1 MKPDKI
7 VRPGSD
13 GSEAAIDGLRI
24 AVVHE
29 WLDQMAGSEAT
40 FLAIAD
46 AFPTADM
53 FALTQNEP
61 PFGSHGGRR
70 IRTTWLDRDWL
81 RDRRSVTLPL
91 MPLAWRGLG
100 RGDAYDVVITSSHAF
115 AKAFPAGQDALH
127 FNYCHTPAR
136 YTWYPESDGRVPRS
150 LRWLTVPLRQMDT
163 RHAATVDFFAANSTE
178 VAGRIREC
186 YGREA
191 DVIPP
196 PVDVN
201 RFTTVGRRRG
211 GFVLAVARLVP
222 YKRIDLAV
230 EAAAAVGLPIV
241 VVGDGPEH
249 GRLRRTYPVGMAEFR
264 GRVPAAEL
272 VELYSSAAALVFPA
286 MEDFGIVPVE
296 AQACGCPVVALGRGG
311 ALDTVVD
318 GGTGVLV
325 GEQSADAFAAG
336 LRQVLDLDID
346 PRACRENALRF
357 GRERFIQAMR
367 QWVGGGVALNR
378 GT

>member
-100 RGDAYDVVITSSHAF
+100 GGDAYDVVITSSHAF

-127 FNYCHTPAR
+127 FNYCYTPAR
-136 YTWYPESDGRVPRS
+136 YLWYPETDGRVPAS
-150 LRWLTVPLRQMDT
+150 LRWVT
-163 RHAATVDFFAANSTE
+163 RPVRRIDERNARTVDYFAGISSE
-178 VAGRIREC
+178 VVRRVREC
-186 YGREA
+186 YGRRA
-191 DVIPP
+191 TCIAP
-196 PVDVN
+196 PVDVDG
-201 RFTTVGRRRG
+201 FTAAGRRQG
-211 GFVLAVARLVP
+211 GFVLAVSRLVP

-241 VVGDGPEH
+241 VVGDGPER

-325 GEQSADAFAAG
+325 GEQSAAAFAAG
-336 LRQVLDLDID
+336 LRRVLDLDID

-357 GRERFIQAMR
+357 GRDRFIQAMR
-367 QWVGGGVALNR
+367 QWVGGGVALN
-378 GT
+378 GGI